1 MNNLEE
7 TRSRFSSAP
16 WIDKASYKI
25 ISIYGLGGIGS
36 HTALGINKIFENS
49 SIFIFDFD
57 HVSLSNIGGQIY
69 NLRDIGDLKIYSLKR
84 KLLVDNVTNSIYD
97 YKKDEILYSDIIVSA
112 LDSMSA
118 RKELFDKICRKR
130 SLKNS
135 LFIDARMSADTI
147 QIIAFRVGDKK
158 KRTKYRKKYLF
169 NDEQADETVCS
180 YKQTYFVGQM
190 ISGLINSIITNYL
203 TTLSTN
209 NYPQKVPFYTEFY
222 TPLMSY
228 SSEI

>member
-7 TRSRFSSAP
+7 IRSRFSSAP
-16 WIDKASYKI
+16 WIEEASNKT
-25 ISIYGLGGIGS
+25 ISIFGLGGIGS
-36 HTALGINKIFENS
+36 HTAFGINKIFENS
-49 SIFIFDFD
+49 YIYIFDFD
-57 HVSLSNIGGQIY
+57 YVSLSNIGGQIY
-69 NLRDIGDLKIYSLKR
+69 NLKDIGDFKVSNIKR
-84 KLLVDNVTNSIYD
+84 KLLVNNTTNRIFD
-97 YKKDEILYSDIIVSA
+97 YKKDIIFNSDIIVSA